1 MSLHKE
7 VRIDQ
12 VEDETYFNKCMSFF
26 RLKYN
31 AIMKSKAPVCLLVS
45 IYIFICVLGNIVTG
59 IIFFKHRGEDD
70 QSEALNTITDK
81 LHLNDSIPSEA
92 LNNTEAGFEYFD
104 YSEDY
109 AAQSEEWNLYLLF
122 SNDSNNE
129 VGIHGMFLV
138 EMNYYYYSFY
148 IYIYIYIGKT
158 IKISQHVGNA

>member
-1 MSLHKE
+1 MVSKNQHPPEMSLHKE
-7 VRIDQ
+7 ERIDQ
-12 VEDETYFNKCMSFF
+12 VEDESYFYKCMSFF

-70 QSEALNTITDK
+70 RSEALSTITDK
-81 LHLNDSIPSEA
+81 LHLNNSIPAEA
-92 LNNTEAGFEYFD
+92 LNNTEARFEYFD

-129 VGIHGMFLV
+129 VNIPGMF
-138 EMNYYYYSFY
+138 FR
-148 IYIYIYIGKT
+148 
-158 IKISQHVGNA
+158 